1 VVMKDSA
8 RLEDLK
14 EQRGKLQAQ
23 LRETMVRLVEHERL
37 PPHKVDEA
45 LKSLSAKI
53 QAVDREILQLTPVS
67 ELRSQRDQLRSQ
79 LLGKT
84 KADILGD
91 FNLGIKFVHQDL
103 AEIELRRRERSRN
116 AKHSLWLLFSI
127 AALVALFLVL
137 SKLAQH
143 A

>member
-1 VVMKDSA
+1 MKDSA

-23 LRETMVRLVEHERL
+23 LREEIVRLVEHERL

-45 LKSLSAKI
+45 LKSLSDKI
-53 QAVDREILQLTPVS
+53 HAVDRKILQLTPVS
-67 ELRSQRDQLRSQ
+67 ELRSRGDQLRSQ
-79 LLGKT
+79 LVGKT

-91 FNLGIKFVHQDL
+91 LSLGIKFADQTAV
-103 AEIELRRRERSRN
+103 EVELLRRERSRN
-116 AKHSLWLLFSI
+116 AKRSLWLLFSI
-127 AALVALFLVL
+127 ALVALILVL
-137 SKLAQH
+137 AKLVQH

>member
-1 VVMKDSA
+1 MKDSA

-23 LRETMVRLVEHERL
+23 LSEKLVRLVEHERL
-37 PPHKVDEA
+37 PPHKLDEA
-45 LKSLSAKI
+45 LKSLSDKI

-67 ELRSQRDQLRSQ
+67 ELRSRRDQLRSQ
-79 LLGKT
+79 LVGKT

-91 FNLGIKFVHQDL
+91 LSLGIKFANQNLV
-103 AEIELRRRERSRN
+103 EVELLRRERSRN
-116 AKHSLWLLFSI
+116 AKRSLWVLFSI
-127 AALVALFLVL
+127 AMVALILVL

>member
-1 VVMKDSA
+1 MKDSA

-67 ELRSQRDQLRSQ
+67 ELKSRRDQLRSQ
-79 LLGKT
+79 LEGKT

-91 FNLGIKFVHQDL
+91 LSLGIKFANQNLV
-103 AEIELRRRERSRN
+103 EVELLRRERSRN
-116 AKHSLWLLFSI
+116 AKRSLWLLFSI
-127 AALVALFLVL
+127 AALVALILVL
-137 SKLAQH
+137 STLAQH